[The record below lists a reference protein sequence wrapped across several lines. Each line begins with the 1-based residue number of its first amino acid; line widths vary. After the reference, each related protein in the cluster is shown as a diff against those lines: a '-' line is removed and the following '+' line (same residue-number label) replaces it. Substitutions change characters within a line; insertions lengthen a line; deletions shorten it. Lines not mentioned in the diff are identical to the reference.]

1 MDSEAFAIG
10 IVAVSAAAAFISW
23 VVANAVARLREA
35 QTRQLPTDLE
45 ARLARIEAAVEAI
58 AIEVERAGELQRFTA
73 KLSQS
78 TAPSEP
84 ARIAR
89 PVTPG

>member
-23 VVANAVARLREA
+23 VVANAVARMREA
-35 QTRQLPTDLE
+35 RTPQLPSDLE

-73 KLSQS
+73 KLSQPA
-78 TAPSEP
+78 APSEP

-89 PVTPG
+89 PVTPR

>member
-1 MDSEAFAIG
+1 MDSQAFAIG

-23 VVANAVARLREA
+23 VVANAVTRLREA
-35 QTRQLPTDLE
+35 QAPRPPSDLE

-58 AIEVERAGELQRFTA
+58 AIEVERVGELQRFTA
-73 KLSQS
+73 KLNQS
-78 TAPSEP
+78 ASPPEP

-89 PVTPG
+89 PVTPR